1 MKVQIIKGSNTFK
14 VNSLYNQKVLKI
26 IKTIKKRYY
35 HRKNKTWHLP
45 NEDFDIFIK
54 SLTNIPEIEIN
65 CSDISQDSYH
75 PHYKQHHYNTDKIK
89 ENLGPINNLEDVIG
103 NIYNSV

>member
-1 MKVQIIKGSNTFK
+1 MKVQIIKGSYTFK

-45 NEDFDIFIK
+45 NEDFDIFLK
-54 SLTNIPEIEIN
+54 SLTNIPEIEIK
-65 CSDISQDSYH
+65 SFSLQTTSLQY
-75 PHYKQHHYNTDKIK
+75 
-89 ENLGPINNLEDVIG
+89 
-103 NIYNSV
+103 